1 MLLNKEYELKQNQ
14 LMNFFNDIVN
24 TRENIPLIIKSNLD
38 LKTWNLLI
46 DRISKIIK
54 HKIEISRLG
63 KNFHVVLQN
72 LYFTLIGDL
81 RNNFEFFRNVYNT
94 INSFEGA
101 IPDLNVLVSNILLF
115 MGDIKKLK
123 LTLNKK
129 FEEFKEYVNIEGD
142 HKKDANEALKFYTYA
157 LNNYPF
163 NKRIYSNLSS
173 IYREFH
179 NDFISSCY
187 WSIRALAC
195 IDFEVKKLKDDVEN
209 DFDQLR
215 LKFLKNDYIPN
226 DMKSSLKKDIDHL
239 PLLFYRIIGILYNN
253 IDLDKLD
260 YLIDNHNFLIC
271 KILDNYDK
279 IVDGF
284 KFSYE
289 ISGQIDNSL
298 LLCIFVL
305 HFNLN
310 SNKLNISHKKFL
322 KKYYLEFYHSII
334 YFNIYKKFLDLKDYS
349 NNPEKIIIPNNKIPL
364 NLKYGIYSHN
374 IKNLIKGGESNPK
387 YASLKYSLKLLS
399 SFFKCV
405 CLKMSK
411 DNWAFIEKFLLI
423 IFYYFSLNSD
433 LYSLLVDEEIIK
445 YLKFFNFFIQGDPQ
459 YLQKINSPL
468 ASQFYDN
475 INKLILPV
483 ESSFIGFIP
492 LNNFFIL
499 NPKQG
504 IEKIDDIYHV
514 SFINR
519 VVLIHFLNSFDL
531 TAENVSIYIK

>member
-1 MLLNKEYELKQNQ
+1 
-14 LMNFFNDIVN
+14 MNYFNDIIN
-24 TRENIPLIIKSNLD
+24 TKENIPLIIKSSLE

-94 INSFEGA
+94 INSYEGSVS
-101 IPDLNVLVSNILLF
+101 DLNILLSNILLF

-142 HKKDANEALKFYTYA
+142 FKKDANEALKFYTYA

-163 NKRIYSNLSS
+163 NKRIYINLSS
-173 IYREFH
+173 IYREFQI
-179 NDFISSCY
+179 DLISSCY

-195 IDFEVKKLKDDVEN
+195 IDFEVKKLRDDVEN
-209 DFDQLR
+209 DFNQLR
-215 LKFLKNDYIPN
+215 MKFLKYDYIPN
-226 DMKSSLKKDIDHL
+226 DMKSSLKKDIEHL

-253 IDLDKLD
+253 IDVDKLD
-260 YLIDNHNFLIC
+260 SLIDNHNFLIC

-305 HFNLN
+305 HYNLN
-310 SNKLNISHKKFL
+310 SNF
-322 KKYYLEFYHSII
+322 
-334 YFNIYKKFLDLKDYS
+334 
-349 NNPEKIIIPNNKIPL
+349 
-364 NLKYGIYSHN
+364 
-374 IKNLIKGGESNPK
+374 
-387 YASLKYSLKLLS
+387 
-399 SFFKCV
+399 
-405 CLKMSK
+405 
-411 DNWAFIEKFLLI
+411 
-423 IFYYFSLNSD
+423 IFY
-433 LYSLLVDEEIIK
+433 V
-445 YLKFFNFFIQGDPQ
+445 FFI
-459 YLQKINSPL
+459 IN
-468 ASQFYDN
+468 FC
-475 INKLILPV
+475 
-483 ESSFIGFIP
+483 
-492 LNNFFIL
+492 
-499 NPKQG
+499 
-504 IEKIDDIYHV
+504 
-514 SFINR
+514 
-519 VVLIHFLNSFDL
+519 
-531 TAENVSIYIK
+531 